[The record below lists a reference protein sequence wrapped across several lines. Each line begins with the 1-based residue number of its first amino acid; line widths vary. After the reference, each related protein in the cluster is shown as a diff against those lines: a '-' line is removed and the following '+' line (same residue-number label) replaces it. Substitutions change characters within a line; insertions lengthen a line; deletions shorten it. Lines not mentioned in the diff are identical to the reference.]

1 MWIGGPDDDEDD
13 LDDAAADDDDDDDD
27 ADDYEDNLDNRCQ
40 LAFDVFVTS
49 IGVFDSDRCDPGDF
63 NLVVVDGCQ
72 QHALSDQCCRQS
84 KLVFVRHFG

>member
-13 LDDAAADDDDDDDD
+13 LDDADDDDDDDD
-27 ADDYEDNLDNRCQ
+27 ADDDDDDDDDADDDDDEDDLDNRCQ

-72 QHALSDQCCRQS
+72 
-84 KLVFVRHFG
+84 